1 MTSTTRPRTDLSSLP
16 PRTTQRQDLVTVL
29 VSLWLI
35 AGLFVD
41 AYAHSNLELDETFF
55 TPWHGIFYSGF
66 LATAAWMVW
75 LVLVNRGPGTSYVE
89 WIPAGYGLGLV
100 GLAVFVLGGVG
111 DGIWHS
117 VLGVEEGIDA
127 LLSPTHLVLFSGGL
141 LIVSSPIRARLR
153 DDAFHPSGFTEFLI
167 PLLSLTLTVALV
179 GFFFSYLW
187 NLGDDGLPRHVFDP
201 VTGVGVIY
209 VRAGI
214 GGIMVTTLILVT
226 PLVLLLRRWVVP
238 FGTFTFMYTAI
249 NVANVYAFDLDEIA
263 IAGGIVAG
271 VGADVLILAL
281 RAGPAR
287 VNAVRVVASVVPLL
301 LWSVYFGLVAA
312 QPGGIDWPLEIWS
325 GAIFF
330 AGLAGFALSLVMIDE
345 PLRLE
350 FRRR

>member
-1 MTSTTRPRTDLSSLP
+1 MTPTTRPGTDLGPLP

-29 VSLWLI
+29 VSFWLI

-55 TPWHGIFYSGF
+55 TPWHAIFYSGF
-66 LATAAWMVW
+66 LASAAWMVR
-75 LVLVNRGPGTSYVE
+75 LVLINRGAGTSYVE

-153 DDAFHPSGFTEFLI
+153 DDAFHPSGFTEFLV

-214 GGIMVTTLILVT
+214 GGIMVTTLILIT
-226 PLVLLLRRWVVP
+226 PLVLLLRRWAVP
-238 FGTFTFMYTAI
+238 FGTFTVMYTAI

-263 IAGGIVAG
+263 IAAGIVAG

-281 RAGPAR
+281 RAGPGR

-301 LWSVYFGLVAA
+301 LWSVYFGLVAG

-330 AGLAGFALSLVMIDE
+330 AGLAGFALSLVMIDQ
-345 PLRLE
+345 PLRLG